1 MFSLLA
7 DKLQDVFKD
16 LRGHGKITET
26 NITDAMRAVR
36 MALLEADV
44 EFNVAKGFIAR
55 VKDKALGEEVL
66 RGVAPGQQIVKIFH
80 DELTALLGGDNAPL
94 NLEKPARI
102 LMVGLNGAGKTTSSA
117 KLAAWLKKEGKAPLL
132 IACDLHR
139 PAAIEQ
145 LATLAG
151 QVGVPVFTPPPDEK
165 DVLKVAKLA
174 LEWVKTQPGN
184 VQIYDTAGRQ
194 EIDEALI
201 AEIKAL
207 REFLQPQEVLL
218 VADAATGQQAVSV
231 ATHFHEALN
240 ITGLVL
246 TKLDG
251 DARGGAALSMRE
263 VTQRPIKFAGIG
275 EKLDQFE
282 PFYPDRLAG
291 RILGMG
297 DIVGLV
303 EKAVAAIDEE
313 EAKRMEEKMR
323 KASFDLNDFLAQF
336 KMLKKLGP
344 LENVLGMLPG
354 MGNLKDFSV
363 DEKQMKRVEAI
374 VLSMTLAERTNPDIL
389 NARRRQRIARGSG
402 VSVTEVNDL
411 LQRFGQMRKMMKN
424 FGKMKQMMSRPGAAS
439 RFRIKAL
446 VFEQLRYNSET
457 QKTKKVMS
465 VSNRLRREGSLN
477 NPYYKV
483 VVTDQRS
490 PRDGKFIELIGN
502 YDPKKPGDNS
512 NIDLSRVDYWVQ
524 NGAQPSDTVR
534 SIIKKARKKATVAA

>member
-26 NITDAMRAVR
+26 NIGEAMRAVR

-44 EFNVAKGFIAR
+44 DFNVAKGFIAR

-66 RGVAPGQQIVKIFH
+66 RGVHPGQQIVKIFH
-80 DELTALLGGDNAPL
+80 DELTALLGGDNTPL
-94 NLEKPARI
+94 NLEKPARVLI
-102 LMVGLNGAGKTTSSA
+102 VGLNGAGKTTSSA

-145 LATLAG
+145 LATLAR
-151 QVGVPVFTPPPDEK
+151 QIGVPVFTPPAGEK

-174 LEWVKTQPGN
+174 VEWAKETPGN

-231 ATHFHEALN
+231 ATHFHEALS

-263 VTQRPIKFAGIG
+263 VTQRPIKFAGMG
-275 EKLDQFE
+275 EKIDQFE

-303 EKAVAAIDEE
+303 EKAAAAIDEE
-313 EAKRMEEKMR
+313 EARRMEEKMR
-323 KASFDLNDFLAQF
+323 TASFDLNDFLAQF

-344 LENVLGMLPG
+344 LENLLGMLPG

-374 VLSMTLAERTNPDIL
+374 VLSMTLAERSNPDIL

-424 FGKMKQMMSRPGAAS
+424 FGKMKQMMSRPGAAA
-439 RFRIKAL
+439 RFGIK
-446 VFEQLRYNSET
+446 R
-457 QKTKKVMS
+457 
-465 VSNRLRREGSLN
+465 
-477 NPYYKV
+477 
-483 VVTDQRS
+483 
-490 PRDGKFIELIGN
+490 
-502 YDPKKPGDNS
+502 
-512 NIDLSRVDYWVQ
+512 
-524 NGAQPSDTVR
+524 
-534 SIIKKARKKATVAA
+534 